1 MSEKGGDGTLFL
13 APVGMNAPDGCA
25 LGDFAGASSQER
37 EMFRFNAGISTRN
50 DG

>member
-1 MSEKGGDGTLFL
+1 MVAWFVTSPPFDHCFF
-13 APVGMNAPDGCA
+13 AVA

-37 EMFRFNAGISTRN
+37 EMFRFNAGISTTN